1 MEGIEIWECRFCE
14 RRIPKELYIFHDTFC
29 EKTPNRVRNYH
40 TTPNSTKAKYIRGEW
55 MEISKKFK
63 KIFEISDEKETSP
76 INKNNQNREDTHIT
90 LDIERDPVW
99 LEFEK
104 EIQKIRNET
113 RE

>member
-1 MEGIEIWECRFCE
+1 MWECRFCK

-40 TTPNSTKAKYIRGEW
+40 TTPTSTKTKYMRGGST
-55 MEISKKFK
+55 EISKKFK
-63 KIFEISDEKETSP
+63 KIIEISVEKETNSV
-76 INKNNQNREDTHIT
+76 NKNSQNREDTYIT
-90 LDIERDPVW
+90 LDIEMDPIW

-113 RE
+113 RK